1 MEQRKC
7 FFNHGANFELFN
19 VLFDCDGFLVVQND
33 ETKAISFG
41 TADCFNSLFGF
52 PVNQSCITKDEAI
65 SILHDWVKIDES
77 YNFPT
82 SRWENMVDAI
92 KAAQ

>member
-1 MEQRKC
+1 MEQRKW
-7 FFNHGANFELFN
+7 FFNHSENFELFN

-33 ETKAISFG
+33 ETKNISFG
-41 TADCFNSLFGF
+41 ATDCFNSLFGF

-65 SILHDWVKIDES
+65 SILHDWTKIDES

-82 SRWENMVDAI
+82 SRWENMINAI

>member
-1 MEQRKC
+1 MTQRKW
-7 FFNHGANFELFN
+7 FFNNGANFELFN

-33 ETKAISFG
+33 KTKTISFG
-41 TADCFNSLFGF
+41 TADCFNFLFGF

-65 SILHDWVKIDES
+65 SILHDWIKIDES

-82 SRWENMVDAI
+82 SRWENMISTI
-92 KAAQ
+92 KVA